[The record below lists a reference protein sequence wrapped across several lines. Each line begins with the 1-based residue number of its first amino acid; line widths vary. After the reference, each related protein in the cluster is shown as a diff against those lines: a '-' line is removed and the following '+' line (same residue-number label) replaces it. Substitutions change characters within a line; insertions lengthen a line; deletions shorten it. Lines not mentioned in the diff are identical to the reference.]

1 MLGLIPGL
9 GMVRRAITLGLCGAS
24 FWGGV
29 QFAQWSQSGVCRN
42 DGGRWNAAGYCEKV
56 AP

>member
-1 MLGLIPGL
+1 LIPGL
-9 GMVRRAITLGLCGAS
+9 GMVRRAITLGLCAAS

-29 QFAQWSQSGVCRN
+29 QFAEWSQSGVCRN